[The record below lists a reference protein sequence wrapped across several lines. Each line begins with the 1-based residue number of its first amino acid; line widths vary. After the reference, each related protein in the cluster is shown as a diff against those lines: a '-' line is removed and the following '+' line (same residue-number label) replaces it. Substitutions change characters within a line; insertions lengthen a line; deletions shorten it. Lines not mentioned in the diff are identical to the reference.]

1 MWYAYTM
8 GYISALQRK
17 ILLYMTTLVNLMD
30 TVSHSED
37 IMQSEINQLQK
48 DKCCVISLEKLCKSV
63 KFIELKH
70 GMVIVRAW
78 GRGKWVVT
86 NQWAQ
91 NFSCAR

>member
-1 MWYAYTM
+1 MLSYTAEFSFVRLKC
-8 GYISALQRK
+8 IP
-17 ILLYMTTLVNLMD
+17 LYMHTTLVNLMD